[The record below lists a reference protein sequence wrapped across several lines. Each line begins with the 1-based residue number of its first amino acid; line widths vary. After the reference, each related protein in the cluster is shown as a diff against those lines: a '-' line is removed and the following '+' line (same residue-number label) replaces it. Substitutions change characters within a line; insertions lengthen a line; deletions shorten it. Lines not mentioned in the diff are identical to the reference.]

1 MATATAPRIAS
12 HKARVGKARAAKD
25 AMIDRIYALAPSSDV
40 PFSECLKL
48 ASHDMRET
56 FYASQ
61 VALIN
66 AEEDAVSAGKAY
78 RASFGLLIWNR

>member
-1 MATATAPRIAS
+1 
-12 HKARVGKARAAKD
+12 
-25 AMIDRIYALAPSSDV
+25 V
-40 PFSECLKL
+40 PFSECLNL
-48 ASHDMRET
+48 ASHDMREA

-61 VALIN
+61 LALIN

>member
-1 MATATAPRIAS
+1 MTFTAADRAS
-12 HKARVGKARAAKD
+12 ARVGKARAVKD
-25 AMIDRIYALAPSSDV
+25 AMIDRIYALAPDNQT
-40 PFSECLKL
+40 PFSECLAL
-48 ASHDMRET
+48 ASHDMREA

-61 VALIN
+61 LALIN